1 MRCSSQPAT
10 SHCET
15 ATIVRLC
22 DWGQRAELLHLART
36 RQVVAS
42 PIKKDAPTER
52 VYATSRSSAELLSL
66 LLGAG
71 GGWLLDCWVGRDA
84 PRWLSTCSR
93 PTASC
98 TYYRSYRHARF
109 PSVEL
114 LFCFACRCQR
124 VAVAGLPVVPHH
136 HHRAPSAWP
145 SNSLEE
151 GSLGGVQRWTSPTQ
165 ATLLSA
171 RAHRCAVE
179 GRARSPAARAARTMY
194 WTRDGDAG
202 GGRGGGVECSSL
214 AVTGTARFGLIRGV
228 KAEPCALDFKDVQ
241 GVYQVLVGDR
251 QTRSAS
257 SGRVVGDLAVR
268 AVREVGLIHN
278 HIVTEV
284 PVEARQRR
292 CSR

>member
-1 MRCSSQPAT
+1 MADVENVIIIGSGPAGY
-10 SHCET
+10 T
-15 ATIVRLC
+15 AAL
-22 DWGQRAELLHLART
+22 
-36 RQVVAS
+36 
-42 PIKKDAPTER
+42 
-52 VYATSRSSAELLSL
+52 YTSRANLNPLCIEGFLWGGLLQQTTDVENYP
-66 LLGAG
+66 GFPEG
-71 GGWLLDCWVGRDA
+71 IMGPDMMQA

-214 AVTGTARFGLIRGV
+214 AVTGTARFGFIRGV

-241 GVYQVLVGDR
+241 GVYLWA
-251 QTRSAS
+251 T
-257 SGRVVGDLAVR
+257 GRRGQHR
-268 AVREVGLIHN
+268 AE
-278 HIVTEV
+278 E
-284 PVEARQRR
+284 
-292 CSR
+292 

>member
-1 MRCSSQPAT
+1 
-10 SHCET
+10 
-15 ATIVRLC
+15 LC
-22 DWGQRAELLHLART
+22 DCGKRAELLHLARA
-36 RQVVAS
+36 RQAVAS

-71 GGWLLDCWVGRDA
+71 VDCWVGRDA

-98 TYYRSYRHARF
+98 TYYRSYRHARV

-151 GSLGGVQRWTSPTQ
+151 GRLGGVQRWTSPTQ

-179 GRARSPAARAARTMY
+179 GKLEHDLPRHEQPVPCIGLGMEMRV
-194 WTRDGDAG
+194 AG
-202 GGRGGGVECSSL
+202 EVVEWSSSL
-214 AVTGTARFGLIRGV
+214 AVTGTARFGFIRGV
-228 KAEPCALDFKDVQ
+228 KAEPCAL
-241 GVYQVLVGDR
+241 L
-251 QTRSAS
+251 
-257 SGRVVGDLAVR
+257 
-268 AVREVGLIHN
+268 
-278 HIVTEV
+278 
-284 PVEARQRR
+284 
-292 CSR
+292 